1 MQFIA
6 CRNPFKRKGIGK
18 MLLMI
23 KLTIILSIATC
34 LHASAE
40 GFSQTISL
48 SEKDASLE
56 KVFLKIKKQTGYTF
70 AYTKALLQKSV
81 PVNLNVH
88 KASLDEVLR
97 TCLKDQPFDYT
108 IVNKTVVLINKK
120 EPVIVKEETPLP
132 PPVTV
137 NGKVYGD
144 KGVPLAGATVTE
156 KGVNNV
162 TVTKED
168 GSFTITVGSDKAI
181 LVVSYVGYG
190 TKEMAVAG
198 KENNLVI
205 ELTVSVESAESIV
218 IVGYGS
224 QKRSTLTGSVSTV
237 AGSDVVKSPSP
248 NVASSLQGR
257 LPGLIANQRTGTPGR
272 DDPNI
277 LIRGTGS
284 VPPPG
289 ASYNDLLALNA
300 PLVIIDGV
308 PRDNMGRLNPQ
319 DIESI
324 SVLKDGSAAIYGARA
339 ANGVILVTTKS
350 GSRGK
355 ADFTLSYNY
364 AINSPTKI
372 PDVLDAATFAEVY
385 NEGAFYRADRN
396 PANYTPQYTDEQ
408 IQKMRD
414 GSDPN
419 QNPNTDWVG
428 VMLHNSYVKNLNFQV
443 NGGNEKVRYLLS
455 FGSLQQNG
463 NFHGNTMLYK
473 QYNFRAK
480 IDIELAENLHVGA
493 NISGIL
499 KDGRYPGR
507 TGTDPG
513 GNIDFTGILGA
524 NPTLVA
530 IYPNGLIGPG
540 RLNQNALLQDQM
552 GYHRDADNPLFST
565 FTASYAV
572 PFVKGLKMDAS
583 FNYDLRNMFT
593 KIWETPYFYYEYNA
607 GTGGYDKKKGTGIS
621 NPNLTDRY
629 SKWTTMLTNFRL
641 SYNRTF
647 LHDHHI
653 TAMFGW
659 EQQRNSFSTA
669 GATRRNFLSPAID
682 QLDQGSTAAD
692 DQGVGG
698 TASRSAYNNYFGRI
712 NYDYQSKYLL
722 EFLFRYDGSQIFP
735 ENKRYGF
742 FPGVSAGWR
751 LSEEDF
757 IRTAL
762 PFVNQLKLRVSYGEL
777 GNDRVGAF
785 NYLQSFFIGQN
796 YVFGTTD
803 APGIYASL
811 LANSNITWER
821 ARKIDFGLEAQL
833 WGGKLGIDFTWWL
846 QKRNNIL
853 YRRNL
858 SVPTTFG
865 FPTLPYENIGKVNSH
880 GFELVLNNRGNI
892 GRITYHLSGN
902 VAYNINKAVFLDEV
916 PPAEDYQKLTG
927 MPVFTGL
934 YYKADG
940 IFKSQ
945 EELDK
950 YPHDPNTQIGDI
962 RVVDLNGDGK
972 IDADDRYR
980 VPYTTVPKYVFGL
993 NSNFQFKN
1001 FDLNIFF
1008 QGQAGVRN
1016 YDDRAAALGETD
1028 FTNATVWRATDRWSA
1043 SNPNGSKPRATAYQ
1057 PGNTTFFLFDA
1068 SFVRLKTV
1076 ELGYNIPASVLA
1088 RTRFLKNIRVYV
1100 SAFNLA
1106 TWAAEIKWADPEFN
1120 GSYFNYPPS
1129 RVINFGASIK
1139 F

>member
-1 MQFIA
+1 MNQSL
-6 CRNPFKRKGIGK
+6 PMGK
-18 MLLMI
+18 NFFSLKNGLGFHSTKPRLLLLI
-23 KLTIILSIATC
+23 VSCLLSLVGFAQQKITGRVVSGD
-34 LHASAE
+34 SA
-40 GFSQTISL
+40 I
-48 SEKDASLE
+48 
-56 KVFLKIKKQTGYTF
+56 
-70 AYTKALLQKSV
+70 
-81 PVNLNVH
+81 
-88 KASLDEVLR
+88 
-97 TCLKDQPFDYT
+97 
-108 IVNKTVVLINKK
+108 
-120 EPVIVKEETPLP
+120 
-132 PPVTV
+132 
-137 NGKVYGD
+137 
-144 KGVPLAGATVTE
+144 AGATVNL
-156 KGVNNV
+156 KGSSISTMTDVNGGFTIDAPANATLIV
-162 TVTKED
+162 SSIGFVGQEVKVGNRTSITVTLQRTDEQL
-168 GSFTITVGSDKAI
+168 GEVIV
-181 LVVSYVGYG
+181 VGYG
-190 TKEMAVAG
+190 T
-198 KENNLVI
+198 
-205 ELTVSVESAESIV
+205 
-218 IVGYGS
+218 
-224 QKRSTLTGSVSTV
+224 QKKATLTGSVSTV
-237 AGSDVVKSPSP
+237 SGSEIVKSPSP
-248 NVASSLQGR
+248 NVTSSLQGR

-277 LIRGTGS
+277 LIRGTGT

-289 ASYNDLLALNA
+289 ASFNDLLNLNA

-308 PRDNMGRLNPQ
+308 PRDNIGRLNPQ

-339 ANGVILVTTKS
+339 ANGVILVTTKN

-355 ADFTLSYNY
+355 ADFTFSYNY

-372 PDVLDAATFAEVY
+372 PDVLDAPTFAEVY
-385 NEGAFYRADRN
+385 NEGVYYRSGRN
-396 PANYTPQYTDEQ
+396 PNYTPQYTADQ

-419 QNPNTDWVG
+419 LNPNTDWVG

-443 NGGNEKVRYLLS
+443 NGGSDKVRYLLS

-480 IDIELAENLHVGA
+480 IDIELVNNLTVGA

-499 KDGRYPGR
+499 KNGNYPGR
-507 TGTDPG
+507 TGSNPP
-513 GNIDFTGILGA
+513 GNIDFYGILGA
-524 NPTLVA
+524 NPTIVA

-552 GYHRDADNPLFST
+552 GYHKDSDNPLFST
-565 FTASYAV
+565 FTAGYKV
-572 PFVKGLKMDAS
+572 PFISGLKLEAS
-583 FNYDLRNMFT
+583 FNYDLRNQFS
-593 KIWETPYFYYEYNA
+593 KSWETPYFYHEYNSI
-607 GTGGYDKKKGTGIS
+607 TGEYDRKKGTGIA
-621 NPNLTDRY
+621 NPQLTDNY
-629 SKWTTMLTNFRL
+629 SKWTTMLTNFRM
-641 SYNRTF
+641 YYDRTF
-647 LHDHHI
+647 LSNHHI
-653 TAMFGW
+653 TAMLGW
-659 EQQRNSFSTA
+659 EQQRNNFSFA

-682 QLDQGSTAAD
+682 QLNQGSQAAA

-698 TASRSAYNNYFGRI
+698 SASMSAYNNYFGRI
-712 NYDYQSKYLL
+712 NYDFKAKYLL

-735 ENKRYGF
+735 EDKRYGF

-757 IRTAL
+757 IQNAL
-762 PFVNQLKLRVSYGEL
+762 PFVDQLKLRASYAEL

-803 APGIYASL
+803 APGIFASL
-811 LANSNITWER
+811 LANPNITWER
-821 ARKIDFGLEAQL
+821 ARKTDIGLEAQL
-833 WGGKLGIDFTWWL
+833 WNGKLGIDFTYWA
-846 QKRNNIL
+846 QKRNQIL
-853 YRRNL
+853 YQRNL
-858 SVPTTFG
+858 SVPRIFG

-880 GFELVLNNRGNI
+880 GFELILSNRGNVGQI
-892 GRITYHLSGN
+892 SYSLSGN
-902 VAYNINKAVFLDEV
+902 VSYNISKAVFLDEV

-927 MPVFTGL
+927 KPVFTGL

-940 IFKSQ
+940 IFHSQ

-950 YPHDPNTQIGDI
+950 YPHDANTQIGDI
-962 RVVDLNGDGK
+962 RVVDLNDDGV
-972 IDADDRYR
+972 INANDRYR
-980 VPYTTVPKYVFGL
+980 VPYTAIPKYVFGL
-993 NSNFQFKN
+993 NSNFQYKD

-1028 FTNATVWRATDRWSA
+1028 FTNATVWRAADRWSE
-1043 SNPNGSKPRATAYQ
+1043 SNPNGSKPRAAAYQ

-1068 SFVRLKTV
+1068 TFVRLKTI
-1076 ELGYNIPASVLA
+1076 ELGYNIPASLLA
-1088 RTRFLKNIRVYV
+1088 KTRALKALRVYV

-1106 TWAAEIKWADPEFN
+1106 TWAKEIKWADPEFN